1 MKLVALVV
9 ILIFLNV
16 VTALGVVHNQYQ
28 KRVIGI
34 QMNQAEM
41 LQDQAVDKWSQL
53 LVEYATWSANT
64 RIEKIAREQL
74 GMRYEFD
81 SRLYMRLQ

>member
-1 MKLVALVV
+1 VV
-9 ILIFLNV
+9 TLILLNM
-16 VTALGVVHNQYQ
+16 VTALGVVRNQYQ

-34 QMNQAEM
+34 QMNQTEI
-41 LQDQAVDKWSQL
+41 LHDQTVDKWSQL

-74 GMRYEFD
+74 GMKYEFD
-81 SRLYMRLQ
+81 NHLYMRLP